1 MSDHYYTDRPGSL
14 SEVRE
19 IRYSSPIGE
28 LTFRTDHGVFSGSR
42 VDYGSDLLIET
53 VYNEET
59 GAKALLDIGCGYGP
73 IGITLGKAWPACK
86 VAMVDVNHRA
96 MELAR
101 ENAAISGVDALV
113 AGSSEIPDLPYE
125 VVVTNPPIRAG
136 KETVYGIFAK
146 AFERMVPGGRL
157 YVVIQKK
164 QGAASAVK
172 ELERIFGNCETVERG
187 AGFHILRSC
196 KGNVDL

>member
-1 MSDHYYTDRPGSL
+1 MSDHYYTDRPGSV

-19 IRYSSPIGE
+19 IRYNSPVGE

-53 VYNEET
+53 VYNEEE
-59 GAKALLDIGCGYGP
+59 GPAALLDIGCGYGP
-73 IGITLGKAWPACK
+73 IGVTLGKAWPECK
-86 VAMVDVNHRA
+86 IAMVDVNHRA

-101 ENAAISGVDALV
+101 DNAALSGVSAV
-113 AGSSEIPDLPYE
+113 VTEVTEIPELPYE

-136 KETVYGIFAK
+136 KETVYGIFAQ
-146 AFERMVPGGRL
+146 AFDHLVSGGRL

-172 ELERIFGNCETVERG
+172 ELERLFGNCETVERG

-196 KGNVDL
+196 K